1 MIYTGRDG
9 SCFEHSNCHKN
20 MKARAA
26 RDLSACTMCPAG
38 NFQRNEASC
47 PVIMCSSQRCAN
59 WMCRNSEKGGRFSC
73 GKCKLATY
81 CSKEC
86 QVSNW
91 KFGGHKQ
98 KNVCAL
104 PGFDISKSEFFHV
117 MYCPK
122 ERCIRSESS
131 SGKNVASEASSTSCA
146 SLYSGYTGDASLY
159 SSLYSGYTGDASL
172 YSVYTGNGLHC
183 QT

>member
-1 MIYTGRDG
+1 
-9 SCFEHSNCHKN
+9 

-26 RDLSACTMCPAG
+26 RDLSACTMCPDG

-117 MYCPK
+117 MCCRKERYMRSELIRK
-122 ERCIRSESS
+122 ERCIRSEL
-131 SGKNVASEASSTSCA
+131 NLVCEFIF
-146 SLYSGYTGDASLY
+146 
-159 SSLYSGYTGDASL
+159 
-172 YSVYTGNGLHC
+172 GLHR
-183 QT
+183 